1 MTKHAQIRLNDL
13 TLPYTIGTYEADDII
28 PDAHVLD
35 MVLYLDKSWVVIDAD
50 QMNRVFDY
58 DPLISKILQIAATEK
73 YETQEYLMSLIF
85 QCCFVHAEVH
95 AAELF
100 LRKSP
105 VRDDGSLGVQV
116 TLTRAEFEDMR
127 SAQN

>member
-13 TLPYTIGTYEADDII
+13 TLPCSIGTYEADDII

-35 MVLYLDKSWVVIDAD
+35 LVLYLDKSWVVIDAD
-50 QMNRVFDY
+50 QMDRVFDY
-58 DPLISKILQIAATEK
+58 DPLIRKILQIAATEK

-85 QCCFVHAEVH
+85 QCCFVRAEVH

-105 VRDDGSLGVQV
+105 VCDDGSLGVQV

-127 SAQN
+127 SARN

>member
-13 TLPYTIGTYEADDII
+13 TLPCSIGTYETDEIV

-35 MVLYLDKSWVVIDAD
+35 IVLYLDKSWVVIDAD
-50 QMNRVFDY
+50 QMDRVFDY
-58 DPLISKILQIAATEK
+58 DPLIRKILQIAATEK

-85 QCCFVHAEVH
+85 QCCFAHAEVH

-116 TLTRAEFEDMR
+116 TLTRTEFEDMR
-127 SAQN
+127 SARN

>member
-1 MTKHAQIRLNDL
+1 MTKHAQIGLNDL
-13 TLPYTIGTYEADDII
+13 TLPCTIGTYEADDII

-58 DPLISKILQIAATEK
+58 DPLIRKILQIAATEK

-127 SAQN
+127 SARN

>member
-13 TLPYTIGTYEADDII
+13 TLPCSIGTYETDDVV

-35 MVLYLDKSWVVIDAD
+35 MVLYLDKSWVIIGAD
-50 QMNRVFDY
+50 QMDRVFDY
-58 DPLISKILQIAATEK
+58 DPLIRKILEIAAAEK

-85 QCCFVHAEVH
+85 QCCFEHTEVH
-95 AAELF
+95 AAVLF

-105 VRDDGSLGVQV
+105 VRHDGSLGVQV
-116 TLTRAEFEDMR
+116 TLTRAEFDDMR
-127 SAQN
+127 AAQA

>member
-13 TLPYTIGTYEADDII
+13 TLPCTIGTYEADDII

-58 DPLISKILQIAATEK
+58 DPLISKIFQIAATEK

-127 SAQN
+127 SARN

>member
-13 TLPYTIGTYEADDII
+13 TLPCTIGTYEADDII
-28 PDAHVLD
+28 PDSHVLD

-58 DPLISKILQIAATEK
+58 DPLIRKILQIAATEK

-85 QCCFVHAEVH
+85 QCCFAHAEVH

-127 SAQN
+127 SARN

>member
-1 MTKHAQIRLNDL
+1 MTQHAQIRLNEL
-13 TLPYTIGTYEADDII
+13 TLPCSIGTYGADDIV

-35 MVLYLDKSWVVIDAD
+35 MVLYLDKTWVVIDAD
-50 QMNRVFDY
+50 QMDSVFDY
-58 DPLISKILQIAATEK
+58 DPLIRKILQTAAADK
-73 YETQEYLMSLIF
+73 YETQEYLISLIF
-85 QCCFVHAEVH
+85 QCCFKHIEVH

-116 TLTRAEFEDMR
+116 TLTRDEFDDIR

>member
-13 TLPYTIGTYEADDII
+13 TLPCTIGTYEADDII

-58 DPLISKILQIAATEK
+58 DPLIRKILQIAATEK

-116 TLTRAEFEDMR
+116 ALTRAEFEDMR
-127 SAQN
+127 SARN

>member
-13 TLPYTIGTYEADDII
+13 TLPCTIGTYEADDII

-35 MVLYLDKSWVVIDAD
+35 MVLYLDKSWVMIDAD

-58 DPLISKILQIAATEK
+58 DPLIRKILQIAATEK

-127 SAQN
+127 SARN

>member
-13 TLPYTIGTYEADDII
+13 TLLCTIGTYEADDII

-50 QMNRVFDY
+50 QMNHVFDY
-58 DPLISKILQIAATEK
+58 DPLIRKILQIAATEK

-127 SAQN
+127 SARN

>member
-13 TLPYTIGTYEADDII
+13 TLPCTIGTYEADDII

-58 DPLISKILQIAATEK
+58 DPLIRKILQIAATEK
-73 YETQEYLMSLIF
+73 YETQEYLMSLIS

-127 SAQN
+127 SARN

>member
-13 TLPYTIGTYEADDII
+13 TLPCTIGTYEADDII

-58 DPLISKILQIAATEK
+58 GPLISKILQIAATEK

-127 SAQN
+127 SARN

>member
-13 TLPYTIGTYEADDII
+13 TLPCTIGTYEADDII

-50 QMNRVFDY
+50 HMNRVFDY
-58 DPLISKILQIAATEK
+58 DPLIRKILQIAATEK
-73 YETQEYLMSLIF
+73 DETQEYLMSLIF

-127 SAQN
+127 LARN